1 MIANYFKIAV
11 RNILRH
17 KAYSI
22 INIAGLSIGM
32 ACTILILL
40 WLQHEL
46 SYDRYHTN
54 ADRIY
59 RVATDINFGS
69 MQGGY
74 AVNNHTSGPI
84 MQRDLPEVEKAV
96 RFHPV
101 WGRTL
106 VEYQDKKYV
115 EENLLFA
122 DDSVFDIFTFPLIN
136 GDPRTALKKAFSV
149 VISEDMARKY
159 FGEENPVGKIVKMTN
174 AFHPNLGRASNF
186 TVTGLVKN
194 VPGNSHFHF
203 NMLVSFETIYV
214 NNERQR
220 HRWTG
225 DINNYTYI
233 LLHENSDPDQL
244 EAKLPA
250 LVDKYFEE
258 DLKAIGVRL
267 GLFLQP
273 LTSIHLYSKLIGEMS
288 ADGDIAY
295 VYTFAAVALFI
306 LFIACINYMNLST
319 ARSASRAKEV
329 GIRKVLGAARGKLIR
344 QYIGESIFYSCV
356 SLILALILVEIFLPF
371 FRSFFEV
378 DLNAGYLTMP
388 VIVISFLILIVF
400 VGFVAGCYPAFFLSA
415 FQPAQVL
422 KGGFKTGP
430 GKIRLRGGLVVFQFA
445 ISIALIAG
453 TSITYTQVRYLK
465 NKNLGFTKANIVV
478 LKVLDKSIFGSI
490 ASIKEE
496 LKGHSGVV
504 SVGTSS
510 HLPGLYARQQVFLP
524 EGFSVEQMQM
534 MEFISIDADFV
545 PTLGMQIIAGRNFTA
560 DIFDEKGGILINETA
575 ARQFGWDNPV
585 GKQITELSGP
595 HPTKTV
601 VGVIRDFHIR
611 SLHGIIEPIYIE
623 NVPESF
629 SYFFVKIRPEKISQ
643 TISFLETKWKEVV
656 PAYPFDYWFLDEAFE
671 GQYKAETK
679 LNDHFIVFSLIAIVI
694 ACLGLFGLASFTAE
708 QRTKE
713 IGIRKSFGAS
723 ITGLILLL
731 CREFTKWVLVANIIA
746 WPVAYFAMNHWLH
759 NFAYRI
765 NIGLGIFIL
774 AALLALVIALLT
786 VGYQAIKAA
795 RANPIE
801 ALRYE

>member
-1 MIANYFKIAV
+1 MFSNYFKIAI

-17 KAYSI
+17 KVYSI
-22 INIAGLSIGM
+22 INIAGLSVGM
-32 ACTILILL
+32 ACTILILM
-40 WLQHEL
+40 WVQHEF
-46 SYDRYHTN
+46 SFDRYHKN

-69 MQGGY
+69 MQGEY
-74 AVNNHTSGPI
+74 AVNNHTSGPT

-101 WGRTL
+101 WGKTL

-122 DDSVFDIFTFPLIN
+122 DDSVFDIFTFPLIKGN
-136 GDPRTALKKAFSV
+136 SKTALEKAFCV
-149 VISEDMARKY
+149 VISQDMARKY
-159 FGEENPVGKIVKMTN
+159 FGEENPVGKVIKMTN

-194 VPGNSHFHF
+194 VPNNSHFQF
-203 NMLVSFETIYV
+203 DMLVSFETIYV

-220 HRWTG
+220 RRWTG

-233 LLHENSDPDQL
+233 LLHQNSDPDQL

-250 LVDKYFEE
+250 LVEKHYDK
-258 DLKAIGVRL
+258 DLKAIGARL

-329 GIRKVLGAARGKLIR
+329 GIRKALGAARGKLIK

-356 SLILALILVEIFLPF
+356 SLILALVLVEIFLPF

-388 VIVISFLILIVF
+388 EIVISFLVLIVF

-415 FQPAQVL
+415 FQPSQVL

-430 GKIRLRGGLVVFQFA
+430 GKIRLRGGLVVFQFS

-453 TSITYTQVRYLK
+453 TGITYNQVHYLK
-465 NKNLGFTKANIVV
+465 NKYLGFTKEQIIV

-510 HLPGLYARQQVFLP
+510 HLPGLYARQQVFVP
-524 EGFSVEQMQM
+524 EGFPVEQMQM
-534 MEFISIDADFV
+534 MESISIDSDFV
-545 PTLGMQIIAGRNFTA
+545 PTLKMQIVAGRNFTV
-560 DIFDEKGGILINETA
+560 DTFDEKGGILINETA

-585 GKQITELSGP
+585 GKQITELSDY

-601 VGVIRDFHIR
+601 VGVIKDFHIR
-611 SLHGIIEPIYIE
+611 PLHGIIKPIYIE
-623 NVPESF
+623 NEPKLF
-629 SYFFVKIRPEKISQ
+629 SYFFIKIRAEKISQ
-643 TISFLETKWKEVV
+643 TISFLERKWKEIV

-671 GQYKAETK
+671 GKYKAETK
-679 LNDHFIVFSLIAIVI
+679 LNDHFIIFSLIAIVI

-731 CREFTKWVLVANIIA
+731 SKEFTKWVFIANIIA
-746 WPVAYFAMNHWLH
+746 WPVAYFAMNHWLK

-795 RANPIE
+795 RANPVE

>member
-1 MIANYFKIAV
+1 MIFNYIKIAV
-11 RNILRH
+11 RNIRRH
-17 KAYSI
+17 TVYSI
-22 INIAGLSIGM
+22 INIVGLALGM

-46 SYDRYHTN
+46 SYDRYHKN

-59 RVATDINFGS
+59 RVATNINFGT
-69 MQGGY
+69 MQGEY
-74 AVNNHTSGPI
+74 AVSNHTAGPTI
-84 MQRDLPEVEKAV
+84 QRNFPEVEKAV

-106 VEYQDKKYV
+106 VEYQNKKYI

-122 DDSVFDIFTFPLIN
+122 DKSVFDIFTFPLIN
-136 GDPRTALKKAFSV
+136 GDPKTALKKAFSV

-159 FGEENPVGKIVKMTN
+159 FGEENPAGKVIKITN
-174 AFHPNLGRASNF
+174 AFHPNLGRTSDF

-194 VPGNSHFHF
+194 VPRNSHFHF
-203 NMLVSFETIYV
+203 DMLVSFETIYV

-225 DINNYTYI
+225 DINNYTY
-233 LLHENSDPDQL
+233 LLLQENSDPNQL
-244 EAKLPA
+244 EAKFPA
-250 LVDKYFEE
+250 LVDKHLE
-258 DLKAIGVRL
+258 DNIKTVGARL
-267 GLFLQP
+267 SLFLQP

-295 VYTFAAVALFI
+295 LYTFAAVALFI

-329 GIRKVLGAARGKLIR
+329 GIRKVLGADRGELIK
-344 QYIGESIFYSCV
+344 QYIGEAIFYSSV
-356 SLILALILVEIFLPF
+356 SLILALVLVEIFLPL
-371 FRSFFEV
+371 FRSFFKV

-388 VIVISFLILIVF
+388 EVVISFLVLIVF

-415 FQPAQVL
+415 FQPTQVL

-430 GKIRLRGGLVVFQFA
+430 GKIRLRGGLVVFQFS

-453 TSITYTQVRYLK
+453 TGITYNQVHFLK
-465 NKNLGFTKANIVV
+465 NKNLGFTKEQIVV
-478 LKVLDKSIFGSI
+478 LKVHDKSIFGSV

-510 HLPGLYARQQVFLP
+510 HLPGLYARRQVFVP
-524 EGFSVEQMQM
+524 QGFTVEQMQM
-534 MEFISIDADFV
+534 MDSISFDFDFV
-545 PTLGMQIIAGRNFTA
+545 PTLGMQIVAGRNFTA

-575 ARQFGWDNPV
+575 ARQFGWDNPI
-585 GKQITELSGP
+585 GKQITELSDP
-595 HPTKTV
+595 HPTKTI
-601 VGVIRDFHIR
+601 VGVIKDFHIR
-611 SLHGIIEPIYIE
+611 TLHDKIVPIYIE
-623 NVPESF
+623 NDPKWF
-629 SYFFVKIRPEKISQ
+629 GYFFVKIRPEKISQ
-643 TISFLETKWKEVV
+643 TISFLERKWKEIV

-671 GQYKAETK
+671 DQYKAETK
-679 LNDHFIVFSLIAIVI
+679 LNDHFIIFSLIAIVI
-694 ACLGLFGLASFTAE
+694 ACLGLFGLASFTTE
-708 QRTKE
+708 HRTKE

-723 ITGLILLL
+723 ITGLIQLL
-731 CREFTKWVLVANIIA
+731 CKEFSKWVFIANIIA
-746 WPVAYFAMNHWLH
+746 WPVAYFAMNYWLQ

>member
-1 MIANYFKIAV
+1 MIANYLKIAI

-17 KAYSI
+17 KVHSI
-22 INIAGLSIGM
+22 INIAGLALGM
-32 ACTILILL
+32 ACSILILMRV
-40 WLQHEL
+40 QHEL
-46 SYDRYHTN
+46 SYDRYHKN

-59 RVATDINFGS
+59 RVATDINFGT
-69 MQGGY
+69 MQGEY
-74 AVNNHTSGPI
+74 AVSNHTSGPI
-84 MQRDLPEVEKAV
+84 MQKDLPEVEKAV

-106 VEYQDKKYV
+106 VEYREKRYI
-115 EENLLFA
+115 EGNLMFA
-122 DDSVFDIFTFPLIN
+122 DKSVFDIFTFPLIN
-136 GDPRTALKKAFSV
+136 GDPITALEKAFSV
-149 VISEDMARKY
+149 VISQEMSRKY
-159 FGEENPVGKIVKMTN
+159 FGDENPVGKVIKMTN
-174 AFHPNLGRASNF
+174 AFHPNLGRGSDF

-194 VPGNSHFHF
+194 VPDNSHFNF
-203 NMLVSFETIYV
+203 DMLVSFETIYV

-233 LLHENSDPDQL
+233 LLHQNGDPNQL

-250 LVDKYFEE
+250 LVDRHIEE
-258 DLKAIGVRL
+258 NLKAVGARL

-273 LTSIHLYSKLIGEMS
+273 LTSIHLHSKLVGEMS

-319 ARSASRAKEV
+319 ARSARRAKEV
-329 GIRKVLGAARGKLIR
+329 GIRKALGADRGKLIQ

-356 SLILALILVEIFLPF
+356 SLILALVLVEIFLPF

-378 DLNAGYLTMP
+378 DLNAGYLTIP
-388 VIVISFLILIVF
+388 EVVICFFVLIVF
-400 VGFVAGCYPAFFLSA
+400 VGFVAGCYPAFILSA

-430 GKIRLRGGLVVFQFA
+430 GNSRLRSGLVVFQFT
-445 ISIALIAG
+445 ISVALIAG
-453 TSITYTQVRYLK
+453 TGITYNQVRYLK
-465 NKNLGFTKANIVV
+465 NKDLGFTKEQIVV

-496 LKGHSGVV
+496 LKGHSRVV

-510 HLPGLYARQQVFLP
+510 HLPGLYARRQVFVP
-524 EGFSVEQMQM
+524 EGFTVEQMQM
-534 MEFISIDADFV
+534 MDSISIDSDFV
-545 PTLGMQIIAGRNFTA
+545 PTLEMEIVAGRNFTP

-575 ARQFGWDNPV
+575 VRQFGWDNPV
-585 GKQITELSGP
+585 GKQITELSDP

-601 VGVIRDFHIR
+601 VGVIKDFHIR
-611 SLHGIIEPIYIE
+611 PLHGIIEPIYIE
-623 NVPESF
+623 NEPKWF

-643 TISFLETKWKEVV
+643 TISFLERKWKEIV

-679 LNDHFIVFSLIAIVI
+679 LNDHFIIFSLIAIVI

-731 CREFTKWVLVANIIA
+731 SKEFTKWVFIASIIA
-746 WPVAYFAMNHWLH
+746 WPVAYFTMNHWLK

-765 NIGLGIFIL
+765 NIGWGTFIL
-774 AALLALVIALLT
+774 SALLASVIALLT
-786 VGYQAIKAA
+786 VVYQTIKAA
-795 RANPIE
+795 RANPVE

>member
-1 MIANYFKIAV
+1 MITNYFKIAI

-17 KAYSI
+17 KIYSI
-22 INIAGLSIGM
+22 INIAGLSVGM

-40 WLQHEL
+40 WVQHEL
-46 SYDRYHTN
+46 SYDRYHKN

-59 RVATDINFGS
+59 RVTTDINFGS
-69 MQGGY
+69 MQGAY
-74 AVNNHTSGPI
+74 AVSNHTAGPTI
-84 MQRDLPEVEKAV
+84 QKNFPEVEKAV

-106 VEYQDKKYV
+106 VEYQDKKYI
-115 EENLLFA
+115 EGNLLFA
-122 DDSVFDIFTFPLIN
+122 DKSVFEIFTFPLIN
-136 GDPRTALKKAFSV
+136 GDPITALEKAFSV
-149 VISEDMARKY
+149 VISQDIARKY
-159 FGEENPVGKIVKMTN
+159 FGEENPVGKVIKMTN
-174 AFHPNLGRASNF
+174 AFHPNLGRASDF
-186 TVTGLVKN
+186 TVTGLAEN
-194 VPGNSHFHF
+194 VPGNSHFYF

-233 LLHENSDPDQL
+233 LLRQNSDPHQL

-250 LVDKYFEE
+250 LVEKHYEAG
-258 DLKAIGVRL
+258 LKAVGARL

-273 LTSIHLYSKLIGEMS
+273 LTSIHLHSKLIGEMS

-295 VYTFAAVALFI
+295 VYMFAAVALFI

-329 GIRKVLGAARGKLIR
+329 GIRKVLGADRGKLVR
-344 QYIGESIFYSCV
+344 QYIGESIFFSCV
-356 SLILALILVEIFLPF
+356 SLILALVLVEIFLPF
-371 FRSFFEV
+371 FRSFLEV
-378 DLNAGYLTMP
+378 DLSAGYMAM
-388 VIVISFLILIVF
+388 VEIIISFLVLIVF
-400 VGFVAGCYPAFFLSA
+400 VGFVAGCYPAFLLSS

-422 KGGFKTGP
+422 KGGFKTVP
-430 GKIRLRGGLVVFQFA
+430 GKIRLRGGLVVFQFS
-445 ISIALIAG
+445 ISIALIVG
-453 TSITYTQVRYLK
+453 TGITYNQVRYLK
-465 NKNLGFTKANIVV
+465 NKNLGFTKAHIVV
-478 LKVLDKSIFGSI
+478 LKVLDKSIFDSI

-510 HLPGLYARQQVFLP
+510 HLPGLYARRQVFVP
-524 EGFSVEQMQM
+524 EGFTVEQMQM
-534 MEFISIDADFV
+534 MDSISIDADFV
-545 PTLGMQIIAGRNFTA
+545 PTLGMQIIAGRNFIVDT
-560 DIFDEKGGILINETA
+560 FDEKGGILINETA

-585 GKQITELSGP
+585 GKQITELSDP

-601 VGVIRDFHIR
+601 VGVIKDFHIR
-611 SLHGIIEPIYIE
+611 PLHGIIEPVYIE
-623 NVPESF
+623 NVPERF
-629 SYFFVKIRPEKISQ
+629 GYFFVKIRPRKISQ

-671 GQYKAETK
+671 GKYKAETK
-679 LNDHFIVFSLIAIVI
+679 LNEHFIIFSLIAIVI

-731 CREFTKWVLVANIIA
+731 SKEFTKWVLIANIIA
-746 WPVAYFAMNHWLH
+746 WPVAYFAMNHWLK

-786 VGYQAIKAA
+786 VGYQAIRAA

>member
-1 MIANYFKIAV
+1 
-11 RNILRH
+11 
-17 KAYSI
+17 
-22 INIAGLSIGM
+22 
-32 ACTILILL
+32 
-40 WLQHEL
+40 
-46 SYDRYHTN
+46 
-54 ADRIY
+54 
-59 RVATDINFGS
+59 
-69 MQGGY
+69 
-74 AVNNHTSGPI
+74 
-84 MQRDLPEVEKAV
+84 
-96 RFHPV
+96 
-101 WGRTL
+101 
-106 VEYQDKKYV
+106 
-115 EENLLFA
+115 
-122 DDSVFDIFTFPLIN
+122 
-136 GDPRTALKKAFSV
+136 
-149 VISEDMARKY
+149 
-159 FGEENPVGKIVKMTN
+159 
-174 AFHPNLGRASNF
+174 
-186 TVTGLVKN
+186 
-194 VPGNSHFHF
+194 
-203 NMLVSFETIYV
+203 MLVSFETIYV

-233 LLHENSDPDQL
+233 LLHQNSDPDQL

-250 LVDKYFEE
+250 LVEKHYDK
-258 DLKAIGVRL
+258 DLKAIGARL

-329 GIRKVLGAARGKLIR
+329 GIRKVLGADRGKLIK

-356 SLILALILVEIFLPF
+356 SLILALVLVEIFLPF

-388 VIVISFLILIVF
+388 EIIIGLLVLVFF

-422 KGGFKTGP
+422 KGGFKTGL
-430 GKIRLRGGLVVFQFA
+430 GNSRFRSGLVVFQFT

-453 TSITYTQVRYLK
+453 TGITYNQVRYLK
-465 NKNLGFTKANIVV
+465 NKNLGFTKAHIVV

-496 LKGHSGVV
+496 LKGHRGVV

-510 HLPGLYARQQVFLP
+510 HLPGLYARRQVFVP
-524 EGFSVEQMQM
+524 EGFTVDQMQM
-534 MEFISIDADFV
+534 MDSISIDADFV
-545 PTLGMQIIAGRNFTA
+545 PTLGMQIIAGRNFIVDT
-560 DIFDEKGGILINETA
+560 FDEKGGILINETA

-585 GKQITELSGP
+585 GKQITELSDR
-595 HPTKTV
+595 HPTKTI
-601 VGVIRDFHIR
+601 VGVIKDFHIR

-623 NVPESF
+623 NDPKWF

-643 TISFLETKWKEVV
+643 TISFLETKWKKVV
-656 PAYPFDYWFLDEAFE
+656 PTYPFDYWFLDEAFE
-671 GQYKAETK
+671 GQYKAEK
-679 LNDHFIVFSLIAIVI
+679 KFNDHFIIFSLIAIVI

-731 CREFTKWVLVANIIA
+731 SKEFTKWVFIASIIA
-746 WPVAYFAMNHWLH
+746 WPVAYFTMNHWLK

-765 NIGLGIFIL
+765 NIGWGTFIL
-774 AALLALVIALLT
+774 SALLASVIALLT
-786 VGYQAIKAA
+786 VVYQTIKAA
-795 RANPIE
+795 RANPVE